1 MTDYKLENKIRKE
14 KRKKISRSR
23 MYSWILEQKILSS
36 ANEAK
41 TRSIPDKTSIWQE
54 EAIVNL

>member
-23 MYSWILEQKILSS
+23 MYSCILEQKILSS